1 MPSPPTFRLAAALVA
16 LAATAASPAQQPVDF
31 QRDVRPV
38 LSRRCYACHGPD
50 AQARKADL
58 RLDRGEGAHGAFAA
72 RDGRPAVV
80 PGDVT
85 SSELW
90 HRVTSEDRAER
101 MPPRTAHQEPMTAGE
116 LATLRAWI
124 EAGARY
130 EQHWAFVPPEPV
142 DAPANVVGPWGER
155 AIDRLVSA
163 RLARA
168 GLTPKPEADRRTLIR
183 RVTFDLTGLPPTPAE
198 IRAFLDDRAPRA
210 YERLVDRLLQRPQ
223 FGEHMARYWL
233 DAVRFADTNGVHHDH
248 YRELSPYRDFVIR
261 AFADNLP
268 FDDFLRYQLAGD
280 LFPDPVDD
288 QRIASG
294 FHRLHLIIDVGTA
307 LPEESHARNVIDRVN
322 AFGTVF
328 LGLTVGCAQCHDH
341 KYDPIEQRDFYRL
354 AAFFDNLDAAPET
367 GGRRGLDFRR
377 GLQPPYVELPSRQQ
391 RAERQRL
398 AAHLAVAERELA
410 AAERVAALA
419 LPAFAA
425 AARARVEAD
434 KARVQ
439 EVRKR
444 QDELLMAVAAAMV
457 MKERPEPRETR
468 VFVRGQYDQP
478 GERVE
483 RGTPAFLPPLAPR
496 GSLPTRMDLAD
507 WLLDPRHP
515 LTARVAVNRFWQ
527 QFFGVGLVAT
537 AEDFGAQGEPPSHPA
552 LLDHLAIRFVRSGW
566 NVKVLVRAI
575 VTSRTYR
582 QSSRATAA
590 EFARDPD
597 NRLLARGARFRMD
610 AEMIRDQVLATSGLL
625 NPQMFGRSVKPPQ
638 PAGIWRAVT
647 LPSSY
652 PRAYVPDTGDQVVRR
667 SVYTFW
673 KRGLPPPQMTILNAP
688 TREACVVRRERTN
701 TPLQALLLLNE
712 PEYYRAARQLAVR
725 ALERAP
731 GDDARRLAF
740 VYETITSHLPDDR
753 ERELLLGALA
763 GLRQDYAR
771 QPSLAEHA
779 CRGVALPDGVGAGE
793 LAAWTAVVS
802 AIYNLDVTRTR
813 Q

>member
-1 MPSPPTFRLAAALVA
+1 MRYRLVVPSPPTFRLAAALVA

-341 KYDPIEQRDFYRL
+341 KYDPISQREFYSFYG
-354 AAFFDNLDAAPET
+354 FFNSIKERDNGSGRNPKPAIAAPDEDQLAKL
-367 GGRRGLDFRR
+367 RDLEARIEMLK
-377 GLQPPYVELPSRQQ
+377 
-391 RAERQRL
+391 QRL
-398 AAHLAVAERELA
+398 EQDDPITDRFQTTWEQATRERLGAPIAWTAMKPTE
-410 AAERVAALA
+410 
-419 LPAFAA
+419 FM
-425 AARARVEAD
+425 ARYGSRLVL
-434 KARVQ
+434 
-439 EVRKR
+439 
-444 QDELLMAVAAAMV
+444 QD
-457 MKERPEPRETR
+457 
-468 VFVRGQYDQP
+468 
-478 GERVE
+478 
-483 RGTPAFLPPLAPR
+483 
-496 GSLPTRMDLAD
+496 DL
-507 WLLDPRHP
+507 
-515 LTARVAVNRFWQ
+515 
-527 QFFGVGLVAT
+527 
-537 AEDFGAQGEPPSHPA
+537 S
-552 LLDHLAIRFVRSGW
+552 
-566 NVKVLVRAI
+566 
-575 VTSRTYR
+575 
-582 QSSRATAA
+582 
-590 EFARDPD
+590 
-597 NRLLARGARFRMD
+597 
-610 AEMIRDQVLATSGLL
+610 VLATG
-625 NPQMFGRSVKPPQ
+625 P
-638 PAGIWRAVT
+638 T
-647 LPSSY
+647 PS
-652 PRAYVPDTGDQVVRR
+652 RDTYDLV
-667 SVYTFW
+667 F
-673 KRGLPPPQMTILNAP
+673 
-688 TREACVVRRERTN
+688 
-701 TPLQALLLLNE
+701 
-712 PEYYRAARQLAVR
+712 
-725 ALERAP
+725 AP
-731 GDDARRLAF
+731 GKRKIQAIRIE
-740 VYETITSHLPDDR
+740 VLPDPTMPHGASGRADDGR
-753 ERELLLGALA
+753 FILSRLTSRMTSVSDSSDPPLIAYALA
-763 GLRQDYAR
+763 EAD
-771 QPSLAEHA
+771 
-779 CRGVALPDGVGAGE
+779 
-793 LAAWTAVVS
+793 
-802 AIYNLDVTRTR
+802 IN
-813 Q
+813 